1 MQSHLFIGVV
11 KMAKILEISAE
22 NVEELASIGKAL
34 SSKMRIEILKL
45 LYYYSLNVNEISEK
59 LNIPA
64 STAGLHI
71 KVLEQAGLIN
81 TELQPGTRGSMKLCS
96 RKHDIINIK
105 LKGEPLEFNKA
116 IYIDMP
122 IGAFVDCCVYPTCGL
137 ASSSNLIG
145 PEDQVQSFYLPD
157 RINAQLIWTSR
168 GYLEYRFPNLL
179 PPNKRATRLEIS
191 AELCSEAP
199 NYRDDWP
206 SDITLW
212 INGVDCG
219 TWTSKGDFGD
229 RRGKLNPNWWELGST
244 QYGELTTWRIT
255 EDGIYINKDKVSD
268 TTISSL
274 NIEKN
279 GFITVRIGNAPD
291 AKYKG
296 GFNIFGN
303 KFGDFE
309 QNLVMRMEY

>member
-1 MQSHLFIGVV
+1 
-11 KMAKILEISAE
+11 MAKILNISAD
-22 NVEELASIGKAL
+22 NVEELALIGKAL
-34 SSKMRIEILKL
+34 SSTVRIEILKL

-59 LNIPA
+59 LNIPQ
-64 STAGLHI
+64 STAGMHV

-96 RKHDIINIK
+96 RKHDIVNIK
-105 LKGEPLEFNKA
+105 LKGEPLDLKEP

-122 IGAFVDCCVYPTCGL
+122 IGAFVDCNVYPTCGL
-137 ASSSNLIG
+137 ASASNYIG
-145 PEDQVQSFYLPD
+145 PEDQIKSFYLPE
-157 RINAQLIWTSR
+157 RINAKLIWTSR

-179 PPNKRATRLEIS
+179 PPGKKATQLEIS

-199 NYRDDWP
+199 NYRHDWP

-212 INGVDCG
+212 INGIDCG
-219 TWTSKGDFGD
+219 TWTCSGDFGD
-229 RRGKLNPNWWELGST
+229 RPGKLNPSWWELGQT
-244 QYGELTTWRIT
+244 QYGLLTTWKIK
-255 EDGIYINKDKVSD
+255 EDGVYIDENKVAN
-268 TTISSL
+268 TTISCL

-279 GFITVRIGNAPD
+279 EFITVRIGNAPD
-291 AKYKG
+291 AKYQG
-296 GFNIFGN
+296 GFNIFGD